1 MVADGAAADIH
12 AHSSL
17 GSAARTE
24 KARAR
29 SPESM
34 QLGGREKERA
44 EKECLGK
51 CCLLNLALRSE
62 WGQRNERP
70 GWAE

>member
-1 MVADGAAADIH
+1 MVADGAAADIQ

-34 QLGGREKERA
+34 QLVGREKENTLESVA
-44 EKECLGK
+44 Y
-51 CCLLNLALRSE
+51 
-62 WGQRNERP
+62 
-70 GWAE
+70 

>member
-1 MVADGAAADIH
+1 MVADGAVADIH

-34 QLGGREKERA
+34 QLVGRKR
-44 EKECLGK
+44 KLRK
-51 CCLLNLALRSE
+51 NALKSVVC
-62 WGQRNERP
+62 
-70 GWAE
+70 